1 MRRNKAKKRLS
12 HASLGLVLA
21 GVVFVLAYPFVA
33 VDRHRGAS
41 SVVVVKR
48 TMGAFSAEGAN
59 FSVASKVVVSSDLED
74 DDHISTTLV
83 REVVSES
90 NKTHTDAV
98 VSAKKYKRRKHRK
111 KKKKVQTS
119 KKSNEKANPEE
130 EKTTK
135 KKKHN
140 MKKKKNPNTNVSKDD
155 TPTTT
160 VKLPKLKKKK
170 ETPPRHPLVDIPTTY
185 ASYVNVSLPL
195 KPKNVKYIRSRHD
208 RAGSVIWDMLKAH
221 AFLFQRGDELGGS
234 CGHNHW
240 HAEVEGLLRTVGLQ
254 QVLRYNCPSGMDEF
268 TKQEKKHFISR
279 SKYRHDEDHTFTPEW
294 MEYMKQVVPHP
305 KANQSFTTNDKKV
318 LTVAM
323 HIRRGDVS
331 LCTGNAKRRYLPNS
345 HYLRLMDRLVEQHP
359 NLTINVTIYSESP
372 LHYSTRKG
380 TQYEDWSVFVDRNY
394 TLNLDGNIQQVWR
407 DFIDADIL
415 ITSMSGFSLT
425 PALLRLDRPGV
436 IFTPHQNAYMLPHW
450 QLVPETDM
458 QRMAEEMRQMQIER
472 CPLKGQ
478 EVEFFDDPTRDYERH
493 YYTNAAETKAAAQ
506 TTSAS
511 RR

>member
-1 MRRNKAKKRLS
+1 M
-12 HASLGLVLA
+12 
-21 GVVFVLAYPFVA
+21 
-33 VDRHRGAS
+33 
-41 SVVVVKR
+41 
-48 TMGAFSAEGAN
+48 
-59 FSVASKVVVSSDLED
+59 ASKVVVSSDLED
-74 DDHISTTLV
+74 DDSISTLV
-83 REVVSES
+83 SEVVNET
-90 NKTHTDAV
+90 KTHTDAV
-98 VSAKKYKRRKHRK
+98 ASAKNHKRRKHRK
-111 KKKKVQTS
+111 KKKKVTTEEA
-119 KKSNEKANPEE
+119 KVTTEKVNQEE
-130 EKTTK
+130 EKTKKQHKTK
-135 KKKHN
+135 KKNKT
-140 MKKKKNPNTNVSKDD
+140 KDNVSKDD
-155 TPTTT
+155 SPTTS

-170 ETPPRHPLVDIPTTY
+170 DTPPRHPLVDIPTTY
-185 ASYVNVSLPL
+185 ASYVNVSLPF
-195 KPKNVKYIRSRHD
+195 KPKNVKYVRSRHD

-221 AFLFQRGDELGGS
+221 AFLFQRGDEFGGS

-254 QVLRYNCPSGMDEF
+254 HVLRYKCPSGMDEW
-268 TKQEKKHFISR
+268 TQQEKNHFISR
-279 SKYRHDEDHTFTPEW
+279 SKYRHDENHTFKPEW

-305 KANQSFTTNDKKV
+305 NANQSITTDDKKV
-318 LTVAM
+318 LTVAI

-331 LCTGNAKRRYLPNS
+331 LCTNNAKRRYLTNS
-345 HYLRLMDRLVEQHP
+345 HYLRLMDRLMEQYP
-359 NLTINVTIYSESP
+359 NRTVNVTIYSESP

-472 CPLKGQ
+472 CPRKGQ
-478 EVEFFDDPTRDYERH
+478 EVDFFDDPTSDYERH
-493 YYTNAAETKAAAQ
+493 YYTNAA
-506 TTSAS
+506 
-511 RR
+511 